1 MKLSQKIIVTF
12 TIGALTG
19 LLLGAVLWRTSESG
33 LKTQQDPGSLLADGM
48 SNQPIPNANELKSPS
63 DRESP
68 PSIGDRIAQAKEAFL
83 NLGKLGSSNWSSIT
97 GGPAFTKAMMGLSGF
112 TSSDY
117 AALFS
122 ELSTEGL
129 SEEVMATPLMAWG
142 AVDAK
147 AALDFAMADKKLQTK
162 ENILAMVV
170 HQLAK
175 TDPTAAGLAVAK
187 MEKDERTRCQTAIV
201 VALFETDRPAA
212 VRLAEEFGD
221 AKTSSKLYQ
230 NWAEDDLAA
239 ATSSFGAGHP
249 GQEEI
254 AWELARTV
262 LAENPAGYKTW
273 VDSLQG
279 TVSSAAHARVVLS
292 LIETDAASGARA
304 LERILKEEPNADN
317 FIRDRGIAPSVVNQ
331 WWKSGQPQEIGTW
344 ASSLTGEVQTQAV
357 GDVAKTWAGKN
368 SADASVW
375 IKSLPIGNARDAAVT
390 HLINA
395 IRDEFPADAIE
406 WAQSISNP
414 EQQAKALK
422 SITPPAATN

>member
-1 MKLSQKIIVTF
+1 M
-12 TIGALTG
+12 
-19 LLLGAVLWRTSESG
+19 
-33 LKTQQDPGSLLADGM
+33 
-48 SNQPIPNANELKSPS
+48 
-63 DRESP
+63 
-68 PSIGDRIAQAKEAFL
+68 
-83 NLGKLGSSNWSSIT
+83 
-97 GGPAFTKAMMGLSGF
+97 
-112 TSSDY
+112 
-117 AALFS
+117 
-122 ELSTEGL
+122 
-129 SEEVMATPLMAWG
+129 
-142 AVDAK
+142 
-147 AALDFAMADKKLQTK
+147 
-162 ENILAMVV
+162 
-170 HQLAK
+170 
-175 TDPTAAGLAVAK
+175 
-187 MEKDERTRCQTAIV
+187 
-201 VALFETDRPAA
+201 
-212 VRLAEEFGD
+212 
-221 AKTSSKLYQ
+221 
-230 NWAEDDLAA
+230 
-239 ATSSFGAGHP
+239 
-249 GQEEI
+249 
-254 AWELARTV
+254 

-292 LIETDAASGARA
+292 LIEADAASGARA

-368 SADASVW
+368 SADASIW